1 MLPFEMA
8 ALAVIVA
15 AGIAWMIWKASRS
28 LVAIAMIALLMAAQL
43 TASLLVGQLLLAGR
57 PPLMMPL
64 MLVIVACTLFA
75 ALSGIGGR
83 LATGFSFAWLIGF
96 QGFRLPLELVMH
108 QAAVSGIMPEQMT
121 FTGDNFDIL
130 TGITAVVVAWLAW
143 KGKAPR
149 WLLIVWNA
157 MGSVLLLVIIGIA
170 GASLPMF
177 AAFGPEPGRLNTF
190 VADPPYI
197 WLPGVLVQAALL
209 GHIVIWR
216 KLLFSKSK

>member
-1 MLPFEMA
+1 MA

-15 AGIAWMIWKASRS
+15 AGISWMIWRTSRS
-28 LVAIAMIALLMAAQL
+28 YVAIAAIVLLMAGQL

-57 PPLMMPL
+57 PPLMLPL
-64 MLVIVACTLFA
+64 MLVVIACTLYA
-75 ALSGIGGR
+75 ALSEIGGR
-83 LATGFSFAWLIGF
+83 MAIGFSFAWLIGF
-96 QGFRLPLELVMH
+96 QCFRLPLELVMH

-130 TGITAVVVAWLAW
+130 TGITALIVAWLAS

-149 WLLIVWNA
+149 WLLIAWNA
-157 MGSVLLLVIIGIA
+157 MGSVLLIIIVGIA

-177 AAFGPEPGRLNTF
+177 AAFGPDKLNTW

-197 WLPGVLVQAALL
+197 WLPGVLVQAALF

-216 KLLFSKSK
+216 KLFFTKPE